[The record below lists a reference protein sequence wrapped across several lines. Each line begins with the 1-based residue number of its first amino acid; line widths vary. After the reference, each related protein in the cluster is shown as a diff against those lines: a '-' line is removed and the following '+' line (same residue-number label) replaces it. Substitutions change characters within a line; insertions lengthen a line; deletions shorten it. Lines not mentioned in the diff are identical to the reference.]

1 MNDRQLRYALTVW
14 RERSFSKAAGR
25 LNVSQPAVSD
35 QIRMLEAELG
45 FELFQRTGRG
55 VEVTYVGRTFLQHAE
70 QAMAGILGLSETAR
84 QLRGDGPRGSF
95 TIGFSSGVAQDIV
108 PRVMESLADLL
119 PRIRL
124 EVVTA
129 TTRRIQRFILERRLD
144 AGIAIQSDPR
154 SVPEELVSERVG
166 SIEMAL
172 IVPWSHPIGKR
183 GASAINLADL
193 KDERLIVNEP
203 DIGYGQ
209 FVQTVFTDQGLLP
222 NVVARADDV
231 DTIKLMVMSGVGL
244 AVLPRGCAAAEVAL
258 KQLRVL
264 PIRPQHEVPITLIRH
279 PGALTPA
286 AEACVKRLRDALLA
300 ETEAAARAAS

>member
-35 QIRMLEAELG
+35 QIRMLEDELG

-70 QAMAGILGLSETAR
+70 QAMSGILGLSETAR

-95 TIGFSSGVAQDIV
+95 TIGFSSGVAHDIV
-108 PRVMESLADLL
+108 PRVMASLAEML
-119 PRIRL
+119 PRVRL

-154 SVPEELVSERVG
+154 SVPEELIIERVS

-172 IVPWSHPIGKR
+172 IVPWGHPLAKR
-183 GASAINLADL
+183 TTAINLADL

-222 NVVARADDV
+222 NLVARADDV
-231 DTIKLMVMSGVGL
+231 DTIKLMVASGVGL
-244 AVLPRGCAAAEVAL
+244 AVLPRGCAANEVAL
-258 KQLRVL
+258 KQMHVL
-264 PIRPQHEVPITLIRH
+264 PIRPRHEVPITLIRH

-286 AEACVKRLRDALLA
+286 AEACVKLLRDALLA
-300 ETEAAARAAS
+300 ECGEGSLASA

>member
-35 QIRMLEAELG
+35 QIRMLEEELG

-70 QAMAGILGLSETAR
+70 QAMSGILGLSETAR

-108 PRVMESLADLL
+108 PRVMASLAEML
-119 PRIRL
+119 PQVRL
-124 EVVTA
+124 EVITA

-154 SVPEELVSERVG
+154 SVPEELISERVG

-172 IVPWSHPIGKR
+172 IVPWAHPLAKR
-183 GASAINLADL
+183 ATAINLADL

-222 NVVARADDV
+222 NVAARADDV
-231 DTIKLMVMSGVGL
+231 DTIKLMVASGVGL
-244 AVLPRGCAAAEVAL
+244 AVLPRGCAANEVAL
-258 KQLRVL
+258 KQMRVL
-264 PIRPQHEVPITLIRH
+264 PIRPQHEVPMTLIRH

-286 AEACVKRLRDALLA
+286 AESCIKRLREALLA
-300 ETEAAARAAS
+300 EGGDSARASA